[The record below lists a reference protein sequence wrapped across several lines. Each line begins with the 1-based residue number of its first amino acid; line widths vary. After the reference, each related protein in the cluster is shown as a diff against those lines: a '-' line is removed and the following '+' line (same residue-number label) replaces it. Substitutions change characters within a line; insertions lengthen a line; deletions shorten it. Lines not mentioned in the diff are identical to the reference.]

1 MTSIPNQ
8 NSLPRPS
15 VPLIE
20 RFAPLAVDYDV
31 LFCDV
36 WGVVHNGV
44 AAFADACDALARF
57 RSSGGT
63 AILLTNAPRPA
74 AAVARILDRFGVP
87 RAAYDTIVSS
97 GDVTRGVV
105 EQKLNESMFHIGP
118 PRDLPIFDGL
128 DVIFAPI
135 ESADYVVC
143 SGLFDDTTETP
154 ESYRDML
161 ALIRARRLFMVCANP
176 DVVVERGDTLIYC
189 AGAIADAYGALGGE
203 VLYCGKPYMP
213 IYETALEKVASL
225 RSGTRPPLS
234 RVLAIGDSVRTDL
247 SGAAALG
254 LDCIFV
260 TSRLHAEAYGS
271 REAPDVAALNAM
283 FAAAGVT
290 PKAIMRGL
298 AW

>member
-1 MTSIPNQ
+1 MISSASENP
-8 NSLPRPS
+8 LPRPT

-20 RFAPLAVDYDV
+20 RFAPLASGYDV

-36 WGVVHNGV
+36 WGVIHNGV

-74 AAVARILDRFGVP
+74 AAVERILDRLGVP
-87 RAAYDTIVSS
+87 RTAYDAIVSS

-105 EQKLNESMFHIGP
+105 EQRLSESVYHVGP
-118 PRDLPIFDGL
+118 KRDLPIFTGL
-128 DVIFAPI
+128 DVVFAPI

-143 SGLFDDTTETP
+143 SGLFDDATETP
-154 ESYRDML
+154 ESYREML
-161 ALIRARRLFMVCANP
+161 ALMHARRLFMVCANP
-176 DVVVERGDTLIYC
+176 DVVVERGDTLVYC
-189 AGAIADAYGALGGE
+189 AGALADAYVALGGE
-203 VLYCGKPYMP
+203 VLYCGKPYEP
-213 IYETALEKVASL
+213 IYDTALERAAAL
-225 RSGTRPPLS
+225 RGGARPALS

-260 TSRLHAEAYGS
+260 TSRLHAEAYGT
-271 REAPDVAALNAM
+271 RETPDVAALNAM

-298 AW
+298 VW